1 MNVTVYTNKNCVQ
14 CDATKRWLEQNKIN
28 FETALIS
35 DSPEVDALIKEK
47 NFQAA
52 PVVVAGEMSWSGFRL
67 EKLKTIKNMIFS
79 EDRK

>member
-79 EDRK
+79 EDHK